1 MQDPT
6 GRWFQ
11 QDGERGDPPAS
22 PPADFPAPS
31 FFPPTTS
38 SSMPNRVAPGTPP
51 VAFEIPERHHR
62 WVWFVAAFLV
72 LLIILTIVVILH
84 LVG

>member
-1 MQDPT
+1 
-6 GRWFQ
+6 
-11 QDGERGDPPAS
+11 
-22 PPADFPAPS
+22 
-31 FFPPTTS
+31 
-38 SSMPNRVAPGTPP
+38 MPNRVAPGTPP